1 MSNPYLP
8 LEKIMRLALALI
20 FFSSTVAAQQIS
32 PPLISYSQTK
42 VSDSF
47 EIKNVSETTPLTV
60 VSLTAKTFTID
71 AGGNPAFA
79 DVDPMKI
86 SLKLS
91 EQSARIP
98 PLGTHEFF
106 LEAKCLQPGPCWF
119 TVNVA
124 LAMGRTAD
132 GVAVTVM
139 LPHTLYLGHGSIKKK
154 DVGVIFLGDKS
165 FELVNTGTGLDRP
178 FIEMVTATGK
188 RSIGAPLLP
197 FQTRKFESDVPIQ
210 KVKIHFAKFTAD
222 AKP

>member
-1 MSNPYLP
+1 
-8 LEKIMRLALALI
+8 MRLILAFAFLV
-20 FFSSTVAAQQIS
+20 SATAAQQIA
-32 PPLISYSQTK
+32 PPLVSYSQTK

-60 VSLTAKTFTID
+60 VSLTAKTFTVD
-71 AGGNPAFA
+71 SAGNPAFT
-79 DVDPMKI
+79 DVDPAKV

-106 LEAKCLQPGPCWF
+106 IEAKCLLPGPCWF

-139 LPHTLYLGHGSIKKK
+139 LPHTIYLGHGSVKKK
-154 DVGVIFLGDKS
+154 DIGVIFLGDQS
-165 FELVNTGTGLDRP
+165 FELINQGPGLDRP
-178 FIEMVTATGK
+178 FIEMVTAAGK

-197 FQTRKFESDVPIQ
+197 FQTRKFEADAPIQ
-210 KVKIHFAKFTAD
+210 KVKIHFTKFTAD
-222 AKP
+222 AKPQ